1 MPFSRTNDR
10 TKSNL
15 HVVPNWI
22 TALIALF
29 RG

>member
-15 HVVPNWI
+15 SIVPNWI
-22 TALIALF
+22 TTLIALF